1 MKLLRYSRKGQKAAQ
16 ARLGVLVGD
25 NMVADLRAGYSR
37 YLIEEI
43 GNPKGRELAGI
54 FLPPY
59 VAQFLHVG
67 APAWEAL
74 SEAYGWLSDLVKAE
88 PAATGLTGEDLFM
101 PLSEARLYA
110 PVRGSKIIGVGRNY
124 PGDGRNAG
132 RGGGKVPAGFIKVP
146 SCIVGPGRD
155 ILKPVM
161 SKRLDCETE
170 LAIVIGKKCKHV
182 PEERAYDVIAGY
194 TILNDV
200 TARDI
205 AEIERDAGQP
215 LLGKTFDT
223 FAPMGPWLVTK
234 VEIADP
240 MNLRIQT
247 RVNGELRQ
255 DGNTRDMFH
264 TIPKLVSYM
273 SQMTLMPGDIISTGS
288 PGGGGLANPDWYLNA
303 GDVIECE
310 IEKIGTLVN
319 AVVNEPRPGLVHNK

>member
-16 ARLGVLVGD
+16 ARLGVLVGND
-25 NMVADLRAGYSR
+25 MVADLRAGYAR

-88 PAATGLTGEDLFM
+88 PDAAGLSSEDLFI
-101 PLSEARLYA
+101 PLADCRLYA
-110 PVRGSKIIGVGRNY
+110 PVRGSKIIAVGRNY
-124 PGDGRNAG
+124 PVSGRT
-132 RGGGKVPAGFIKVP
+132 GGKVPAGFIKVP

-155 ILKPVM
+155 ILKPVAT
-161 SKRLDCETE
+161 KRLDCETE

-194 TILNDV
+194 TILNDI
-200 TARDI
+200 TARDVS
-205 AEIERDAGQP
+205 EIERDAGQP

-223 FAPMGPWLVTK
+223 FAPMGPYLVTK

-255 DGNTRDMFH
+255 DGSTRDMIH
-264 TIPKLVSYM
+264 SIPKLVSYM

-288 PGGGGLANPDWYLNA
+288 PHGGGLENPDWYLNA

-319 AVVNEPRPGLVHNK
+319 AVVNEPRPGTTYR

>member
-25 NMVADLRAGYSR
+25 NMVADLRAGYTR

-59 VAQFLHVG
+59 VVQFLHVG

-88 PAATGLTGEDLFM
+88 PNATGLNNEDLFI
-101 PLSEARLYA
+101 PQSDCRLYA
-110 PVRGSKIIGVGRNY
+110 PVRGSKIVAVGRNY
-124 PGDGRNAG
+124 PGYSKASGKH
-132 RGGGKVPAGFIKVP
+132 GGQLPAGFVKVP

-155 ILKPVM
+155 ILKPVIT
-161 SKRLDCETE
+161 KRLDCETE
-170 LAIVIGKKCKHV
+170 LAVVIGKKCKHV

-205 AEIERDAGQP
+205 ADIEREAGNP
-215 LLGKTFDT
+215 FLGKTFDT
-223 FAPMGPWLVTK
+223 FAPMGPYLVTK

-247 RVNGELRQ
+247 RVNGEVRQ
-255 DGNTRDMFH
+255 EGSTRDMIH
-264 TIPKLVSYM
+264 SIPKLVSYM

-288 PGGGGLANPDWYLNA
+288 PGGGGLENPDWYLNA

-319 AVVNEPRPGLVHNK
+319 AVVNEPRTGGHK